1 MIELLVVELRF
12 IGFIEFVVHDV
23 AGVAIEEL
31 LLAMVRLMM
40 MQVVVECVML
50 LRMASMIML
59 RSMSEV

>member
-1 MIELLVVELRF
+1 MIELLVVELIF